1 MKKFFKGII
10 KALLK
15 ILYIFPIK
23 KKKVFLMSFNV
34 GYDAKAFYNFLNSK
48 GENYRF
54 IWGYTSKKR
63 FNKIE
68 LENVKYVKIGSII
81 GIFHLMTSQILL
93 YNINLPT
100 YIPYRRK
107 QIKINTWHGNGY
119 KKCGKYANMKD
130 FESFKLNDC
139 FISHSKKFTEWV
151 LIDSMEYNGDIL
163 NCGAPRNDIFFSE
176 SKNCV
181 IRKIRN
187 MYGIKNN
194 EKIVLYA
201 PTFRGNYSEYN
212 YNIDVKMI
220 LESLKKK
227 FNNDFKLFYRLH
239 PNISMS
245 SQSNSNEVVDVTR
258 HPDMQELLC
267 ASDILITDYSGSV
280 GDFALMKKPIFIYA
294 PDINDYDRGFYLE
307 PKKWPY
313 SIALNNEELQ
323 KNIFLFDYNDYKNKL
338 EQYDLFIE
346 NYENGKSCETIYK
359 YVKEKGEI

>member
-1 MKKFFKGII
+1 MRKFFKSII
-10 KALLK
+10 KVLLK

-100 YIPYRRK
+100 YIPYRKK

-119 KKCGKYANMKD
+119 KKCGKYTNLKD
-130 FESFKLNDC
+130 FEAFKLNDC
-139 FISHSKKFTEWV
+139 FISHSKKYTEWV
-151 LIDSMEYNGDIL
+151 LNDSMEYYGDIL
-163 NCGAPRNDIFFSE
+163 KCGAPRNDIFFSDE
-176 SKNCV
+176 KDNVSL
-181 IRKIRN
+181 IIRN
-187 MYGIKNN
+187 MYGVKND

-201 PTFRGNYSEYN
+201 PTFRGDFNEYN

-220 LESLKKK
+220 LSSLKKR
-227 FNNDFKLFYRLH
+227 FNRDFKFFYRLH
-239 PNISMS
+239 PNILMPSKMNDDDS
-245 SQSNSNEVVDVTR
+245 INVTN

-267 ASDILITDYSGSV
+267 ATDVLITDYSGSI
-280 GDFALMKKPIFIYA
+280 GDFSLMKKPIFIYA
-294 PDINDYDRGFYLE
+294 PDINNYDRGFYLE
-307 PKKWPY
+307 PQKWPY

-323 KNIFLFDYNDYKNKL
+323 KNIMLFNYDDFKKRL

-346 NYENGKSCETIYK
+346 NYEKGKSCETIYK
-359 YVKEKGEI
+359 YIKEKEKI